1 MQRLIKAL
9 KQARAEK
16 EARERAE
23 ALRVAEGNDG
33 DKNNDAK
40 SADSALVNAS
50 IERRCFNLIN
60 PEKFIIHPHDK
71 FKGFW
76 DILIT
81 L

>member
-1 MQRLIKAL
+1 VEGEPQTVVPEETPMQRLIKAL

-23 ALRVAEGNDG
+23 ALRIAEGSDAA
-33 DKNNDAK
+33 DKNIDAK

-60 PEKFIIHPHDK
+60 PEKFII
-71 FKGFW
+71 
-76 DILIT
+76 
-81 L
+81 

>member
-1 MQRLIKAL
+1 VVPEETPMQRLIKAL

-23 ALRVAEGNDG
+23 ALRIAEGSDAA
-33 DKNNDAK
+33 DKNIDAK

-60 PEKFIIHPHDK
+60 PEKFII
-71 FKGFW
+71 
-76 DILIT
+76 
-81 L
+81 